1 MNEKIDSNAGYFL
14 AGLAVGSLISI
25 FFAPKSGEGTRKY
38 LSKKLNQGKTQARK
52 TAREL
57 SERADDLF
65 ERGKEMVNE
74 TKEEIAAQLDE
85 AGKPHTPEKSKTK
98 GV

>member
-1 MNEKIDSNAGYFL
+1 M
-14 AGLAVGSLISI
+14 
-25 FFAPKSGEGTRKY
+25 FFGRKTGEATRNIYRKNQ
-38 LSKKLNQGKTQARK
+38 NQGKKQALK
-52 TAREL
+52 AAREL
-57 SERADDLF
+57 SERADDLL

-85 AGKPHTPEKSKTK
+85 AGKPQTPEKSKAK

>member
-1 MNEKIDSNAGYFL
+1 MTEKIDSNAGYFL
-14 AGLAVGSLISI
+14 AGLAVGSLISV

-38 LSKKLNQGKTQARK
+38 LSKKVNQGKKQARK

-57 SERADDLF
+57 SERADDLL
-65 ERGKEMVNE
+65 ERGKEIVNE

-85 AGKPHTPEKSKTK
+85 AGKPDTPEKSKAK

>member
-1 MNEKIDSNAGYFL
+1 MTEKIDSSAGYFL
-14 AGLAVGSLISI
+14 TGLVIGAAISM

-38 LSKKLNQGKTQARK
+38 LSKKLNQGTKQVRK

-85 AGKPHTPEKSKTK
+85 AGKPHTQEKSKTK
-98 GV
+98 GA